1 MAYASWLLCR
11 VSACAVLAIV
21 SLSQPAV
28 VTGCGVA
35 SMANAYAYL
44 LVQLFEVAGQL
55 TSRLTFEQGEDLQQV
70 HQQPLLCPTAGTDP
84 LHVT

>member
-1 MAYASWLLCR
+1 
-11 VSACAVLAIV
+11 
-21 SLSQPAV
+21 
-28 VTGCGVA
+28 
-35 SMANAYAYL
+35 MANAYAYL